1 MLPKRKIWFR
11 SGLSATY
18 EIAFLSVPII
28 VWVSAIISAK
38 PDTDMSELVA
48 WPFLALSMWA
58 NGLRDSVRAF
68 SSNTNPDK
76 DVQAREKYQRE
87 AMAAFSIVGLIFTC
101 VLLTNTVL
109 HSLGSLP
116 HLWPP
121 HWCLV
126 WISLGFAV
134 GSAWAA
140 KAILIQRN
148 DYGHY
153 V

>member
-1 MLPKRKIWFR
+1 MLPKWKIWFR

-18 EIAFLSVPII
+18 EIAFLSIPII
-28 VWVSAIISAK
+28 VWVSAIISAN
-38 PDTDMSELVA
+38 PSTDISKLVA
-48 WPFLALSMWA
+48 WPFLALSMWG
-58 NGLRDSVRAF
+58 NGLRDSIRAF
-68 SSNTNPDK
+68 SSNPSQDK
-76 DVQAREKYQRE
+76 NVQGREKYQRE
-87 AMAAFSIVGLIFTC
+87 AMAAFSIVGLVFTC

-116 HLWPP
+116 NLWSP

-126 WISLGFAV
+126 WVSLAFSV
-134 GSAWAA
+134 GAAWIA